1 MRRQGQYT
9 NAGAGADAYVAAQM
23 QHGQQ
28 MDHSSGQYQGELEA
42 FTPERDN
49 TYVTPRADG
58 HHGWER
64 DGSEPSSALA
74 SHMLYEGQSGD
85 ASRSY
90 YQGQK
95 PDLRLAL
102 EKQGNNDMRPQT
114 HNKDADHGYEKVPFS
129 QTFEGLEQKF
139 LDDIT
144 KLAKELNDAEDAENV
159 RHREKINAI
168 NAQYQEQLSA
178 LRTRHASRRDEFLR
192 RESSARQ
199 QQYQQALMAKYSN
212 SGVGPRDPQGFG
224 GIPSSATV
232 GEAYGPYDADQY
244 DSFEDRARFYGGARD
259 RLEPRGSYPG
269 GRAYNTSSRFY

>member
-1 MRRQGQYT
+1 MRRQGQYM
-9 NAGAGADAYVAAQM
+9 NAGADAYVAAQM

-28 MDHSSGQYQGELEA
+28 MDHNSGQYQGELEA

-58 HHGWER
+58 HRGWER

-74 SHMLYEGQSGD
+74 SHVLYEGQSGD

-90 YQGQK
+90 YHGQK
-95 PDLRLAL
+95 PDLRLTL

-114 HNKDADHGYEKVPFS
+114 HKKDVDHGYEKDPFS

-139 LDDIT
+139 LDDIM

-159 RHREKINAI
+159 RHREKINSI
-168 NAQYQEQLSA
+168 NSQYQEQLSV
-178 LRTRHASRRDEFLR
+178 LRTRHASHRDEFLR

-212 SGVGPRDPQGFG
+212 SSMGPRDTQGFG

-232 GEAYGPYDADQY
+232 GEAYRPYDNDQY
-244 DSFEDRARFYGGARD
+244 DSFEDRPRFYGSVRD
-259 RLEPRGSYPG
+259 RLEPKGPYSG